1 MVHQVDRAELTPQSV
16 IYSTKQKCKI
26 IWQRIDDEQKRTNC
40 IVQMP
45 LTAALLNIVR
55 C

>member
-1 MVHQVDRAELTPQSV
+1 MVHHVDRAELPPQS
-16 IYSTKQKCKI
+16 ITCSRKQKCKTN
-26 IWQRIDDEQKRTNC
+26 WQRTDDEQKRRNC